1 MRTKY
6 TDTIY
11 ENLYLYEED
20 IKHKIS
26 IKSQVIFTAIF
37 ALMTVTAYIAR
48 FLDFSINPSIAYI
61 IAFLELSIF
70 VILAFSIYYNCRAFS
85 GTIFKKM
92 LYSKQLKNYYEALV
106 EYNREIQEYNSTV
119 DDVSKIPLVDAIEDT
134 ENFISETYAD
144 CATYNA
150 YLNDERSRWAF
161 KAQAAF
167 LIACVPLVI
176 ASVLFVIFDMDTS
189 SPRKPLSIQ
198 DSYVGGEISSLKGI
212 VSDTT
217 NDDVIAD
224 LKKRTII
231 LEALLLEK
239 KEKPLSN
246 STDTT
251 SEKKPSPVPVKPQA
265 PETRRF
271 LDDASTVRPK
281 ESK

>member
-1 MRTKY
+1 MRTNY
-6 TDTIY
+6 TETIY
-11 ENLYLYEED
+11 EKLYLYEED

-37 ALMTVTAYIAR
+37 ALMTITAYISR

-176 ASVLFVIFDMDTS
+176 ASSLFVIFDMDTS
-189 SPRKPLSIQ
+189 SPRKPLSIK
-198 DSYVGGEISSLKGI
+198 DSYVGGEISSLKEI
-212 VSDTT
+212 VSDVAK
-217 NDDVIAD
+217 NDAIAD

-231 LEALLLEK
+231 LETLLLEK
-239 KEKPLSN
+239 KGNSLSN
-246 STDTT
+246 STDTS
-251 SEKKPSPVPVKPQA
+251 SEKKPNPVPVKPQA
-265 PETRRF
+265 PEPRRF
-271 LDDASTVRPK
+271 QDDASKVRPK
-281 ESK
+281 EGK

>member
-1 MRTKY
+1 MRTNY
-6 TDTIY
+6 TETIY
-11 ENLYLYEED
+11 EKLYLYEED

-37 ALMTVTAYIAR
+37 ALMTITAYISR

-176 ASVLFVIFDMDTS
+176 ASSLFVIFDMDTS

-231 LEALLLEK
+231 LETLLLEK
-239 KEKPLSN
+239 KGNYLSKP
-246 STDTT
+246 TDTI
-251 SEKKPSPVPVKPQA
+251 SEKKPNPVPVKPQA
-265 PETRRF
+265 PEPRRF
-271 LDDASTVRPK
+271 QDDASKVRPK
-281 ESK
+281 EGK